1 MSKVKVNLLFTLAK
15 LNRKFIGIEKD
26 QNFFLIAQ
34 TKLEKFINNKI
45 DLTESNS
52 KL

>member
-1 MSKVKVNLLFTLAK
+1 MGIGTTGIASLK
-15 LNRKFIGIEKD
+15 LNRKFIGIEKN

-45 DLTESNS
+45 NLAESNS

>member
-1 MSKVKVNLLFTLAK
+1 MMGIGTTGIAALK

-34 TKLEKFINNKI
+34 TKLEKFISNKI
-45 DLTESNS
+45 DLAESNS

>member
-1 MSKVKVNLLFTLAK
+1 MMGIGTTGIASLK

-45 DLTESNS
+45 DLAESNS